1 MKQKIRRLLC
11 CILIASRLLT
21 ITAFADPPPWP
32 SDTGIAAESGV
43 VIDADSGALLFGQN
57 SIDTAYPPASI
68 TKILTALV
76 VLEHCKLDET
86 VTFSET
92 AMNSVEADSG
102 NKLSLTAGDQ
112 LSVEDCLYSLL
123 LFSVN
128 QSANALAE
136 HTAGSIPA
144 FVDMM
149 NEKAAELGCSDKTH
163 FDNPSGLNGDTQN
176 VTAYD
181 MALIAQAAYNNADLL
196 RISSSLNHRI
206 EATIN
211 NPDGISFRHE
221 HRLVYTTDPGS
232 EFYYPPATAGKTG
245 YLLKAGNTLVT
256 YAENDGRRLISVIL
270 KGSRPQYFIDGKT
283 LLEFGFSRF
292 KNIDIAENETRYVTG
307 ESVVELNG
315 ASYQPSELMIEPDQ
329 VITLPS
335 NAGIED
341 ATLTLKPLSGEY
353 PAEAIGV
360 LSYSYN
366 DRFIG
371 KAFLMIKNP
380 FSDMP
385 ATSAS
390 DVGSPDS
397 EDGQPSEPA
406 DKESQG
412 KEGHAAFLSN
422 LPRAGI
428 IALSLGLSVGI
439 LLIFSAI
446 WMIYSRKKEAQELA
460 ARRALRRRRLQAH
473 GEEAEFQRLMALRKM
488 KEADARRKRPDEPA
502 RPKRS
507 VKSKKPEM
515 PDNPAGPEKSIKPRK
530 TAEDAKIT
538 DDFSEDFDG
547 FEDFDDFSE

>member
-11 CILIASRLLT
+11 CTLIASRLLT

-57 SIDTAYPPASI
+57 SVDTAYPPASI

-76 VLEHCKLDET
+76 VLEHCRLDET

-136 HTAGSIPA
+136 HTAGSISA

-181 MALIAQAAYNNADLL
+181 MALIAQAAYSNADLL
-196 RISSSLNHRI
+196 RISSSLDHRI

-232 EFYYPPATAGKTG
+232 EFYYPPAIAGKTG

-292 KNIDIAENETRYVTG
+292 KNVNIAENETRYVTG
-307 ESVVELNG
+307 EGSVEING
-315 ASYQPSELMIEPDQ
+315 VSYQPSELMIEPDQ

-335 NAGIED
+335 NAKIED
-341 ATLTLKPLSGEY
+341 ATLTLEPLSGEY
-353 PAEAIGV
+353 PAEALGV

-371 KAFLMIKNP
+371 KAFLMSNNP
-380 FSDMP
+380 FPDV
-385 ATSAS
+385 ATTGAS
-390 DVGSPDS
+390 DGGSQDS
-397 EDGQPSEPA
+397 EDGQSLDPA
-406 DKESQG
+406 DKESPDENGQ
-412 KEGHAAFLSN
+412 AAFFHD
-422 LPRAGI
+422 LPKAGI
-428 IALSLGLSVGI
+428 IALSLGLSVCI
-439 LLIFSAI
+439 LLIFSVI
-446 WMIYSRKKEAQELA
+446 WMIYSRRKEAQELA
-460 ARRALRRRRLQAH
+460 ARRELRRRRLQAH
-473 GEEAEFQRLMALRKM
+473 GEEAEFERLMELRKM
-488 KEADARRKRPDEPA
+488 KEADARQKRAE

-507 VKSKKPEM
+507 AKPERTGM
-515 PDNPAGPEKSIKPRK
+515 LENFSKPEKNTKPRR
-530 TAEDAKIT
+530 TVEDAKIE
-538 DDFSEDFDG
+538 DDFPDDFDG
-547 FEDFDDFSE
+547 FEDFDDFSK